1 MTEPKPTQSRVQ
13 PRNLVGVLAFLRAYP
28 APVVLSISL
37 LLVNIGVELALPQI
51 LGSAITQLRWHIE
64 WGARVDLRAGV
75 LLFVA
80 LVLVRAGNGILLGPI
95 RNRLIQRTLGD
106 IRAAIYDSLQRLA
119 FRYHD
124 HSNTGELISRS
135 TTDVLRLQDFLFAC
149 LFLSFDIA
157 VALVLTVALIFATSA
172 VLGILT
178 LLTLVPT
185 IALIAYFAT
194 RLQPQWRKVHD
205 LHGAMTTVIQE
216 NIAGVRVVKAFAK
229 ESAEVKKFRDRKELF
244 LGTLLDTVNYWA
256 ARVPFAQFIFGLGL
270 PLALWAGGRQVIRG
284 DLPIGDL
291 AKVVFYLMAIGYRVG
306 VVGQFTNI
314 IQNASASAERVLEI
328 IREPQVI
335 KNGQR
340 DLPGLG
346 LSTDPPLT
354 SPKSVTAQAASV
366 RPSSA
371 RTTVHESVAFLRKFC
386 IARHYFLSP
395 RRRSGER
402 TERGSLTERPSSP
415 RPSPPSDGGKG
426 VRMVDVAPRS
436 QGRGEG
442 PAQRFGHVQFDH
454 VSLNYSDGKASLT
467 DVSFDAE
474 PGQTIAVVGP
484 TGSGKTTLVNLIPRF
499 YDASGGRVLV
509 DGVDVRELKLG
520 QLRRSVSVIFQETFL
535 FSATVAE
542 NIAYGRPEA
551 GRREIEES
559 ARAVQAHEF
568 IMELEAGY
576 DTVVGERGVTLSG
589 GQKQRIAIARAFL
602 MNPRILILDDATAS
616 VDSRTERLIRAAM
629 SGLSA
634 GRTAFVIAHRF
645 STVQH
650 ADQILV
656 LNEGSIVEHGTHHEL
671 IGRAGFYSEIFERQI
686 RK

>member
-1 MTEPKPTQSRVQ
+1 
-13 PRNLVGVLAFLRAYP
+13 
-28 APVVLSISL
+28 L
-37 LLVNIGVELALPQI
+37 LLVNIAVELSLPQI

-64 WGARVDLRAGV
+64 WGASLDLRACV
-75 LLFVA
+75 LLFVS

-124 HSNTGELISRS
+124 QSNTGELISRS

-157 VALVLTVALIFATSA
+157 VALVLTVGLIFATSA
-172 VLGILT
+172 VLGVLT

-185 IALIAYFAT
+185 IALIAFFASK
-194 RLQPQWRKVHD
+194 LQPQWRKVHD

-229 ESAEVKKFRDRKELF
+229 ESAEVKKFRDRKEMF

-270 PLALWAGGRQVIRG
+270 PLALWIGGRQVIRG
-284 DLPIGDL
+284 DLAIGDL
-291 AKVVFYLMAIGYRVG
+291 AKVVFYLMAIGHRVG
-306 VVGQFTNI
+306 LVGQFTNI
-314 IQNASASAERVLEI
+314 LQNASASAERILEI
-328 IREPQVI
+328 IHEPQII
-335 KNGQR
+335 KGGKR
-340 DLPGLG
+340 DLPGLA
-346 LSTDPPLT
+346 LSTDPPTPDPSQEGSRRSSASSQFPSWERLGVGSGSESIRKNGTGRRMAPPLT
-354 SPKSVTAQAASV
+354 SPAE
-366 RPSSA
+366 
-371 RTTVHESVAFLRKFC
+371 VHGV
-386 IARHYFLSP
+386 
-395 RRRSGER
+395 G
-402 TERGSLTERPSSP
+402 
-415 RPSPPSDGGKG
+415 PP
-426 VRMVDVAPRS
+426 
-436 QGRGEG
+436 
-442 PAQRFGHVQFDH
+442 QRFGRVQFDL
-454 VSLNYSDGKASLT
+454 VGFNYSDGKASLA
-467 DVSFDAE
+467 DVSFEAE

-499 YDASGGRVLV
+499 YDTSSGRVFV

-542 NIAYGRPEA
+542 NIAYGRPEV
-551 GRREIEES
+551 GRREIEDS
-559 ARAVQAHEF
+559 ARAAQAHEF

-589 GQKQRIAIARAFL
+589 GQKQRVAIARAFL

-616 VDSRTERLIRAAM
+616 VDSGTERLIRTAM

-634 GRTAFVIAHRF
+634 GRTTFVIAHRF

-656 LNEGSIVEHGTHHEL
+656 LKEGRIVERGTHNEL
-671 IGRAGFYSEIFERQI
+671 IKRGGFYGEIFERQI
-686 RK
+686 RR

>member
-1 MTEPKPTQSRVQ
+1 MEPKPTQTRVQ
-13 PRNLVGVLAFLRAYP
+13 SRNLLGVLAFLRAYP
-28 APVVLSISL
+28 APVVLSVSL
-37 LLVNIGVELALPQI
+37 LLVNIAVELSLPQI

-64 WGARVDLRAGV
+64 WGAPLDLRAGV
-75 LLFVA
+75 LLFVS

-124 HSNTGELISRS
+124 QSNTGELISRS

-149 LFLSFDIA
+149 LFLIFDIA

-172 VLGILT
+172 VLGVLT

-185 IALIAYFAT
+185 IALVAFFASK
-194 RLQPQWRKVHD
+194 LQPQWRKVHD

-229 ESAEVKKFRDRKELF
+229 ESAEVKKFRDRKAMF

-270 PLALWAGGRQVIRG
+270 PLALWIGGRQVIRG

-291 AKVVFYLMAIGYRVG
+291 AKVVFYLMAIGHRVG
-306 VVGQFTNI
+306 MVGQFTNI
-314 IQNASASAERVLEI
+314 IQNASASAERILEI
-328 IREPQVI
+328 IHEPQVI
-335 KNGQR
+335 KSGKR
-340 DLPGLG
+340 DLPGLAFPRDLPTPDPSREGSRRYSASSQFPSWEG
-346 LSTDPPLT
+346 LGVGSRSQSIRKNGTGLPLAPPLT
-354 SPKSVTAQAASV
+354 SPA
-366 RPSSA
+366 
-371 RTTVHESVAFLRKFC
+371 
-386 IARHYFLSP
+386 
-395 RRRSGER
+395 
-402 TERGSLTERPSSP
+402 
-415 RPSPPSDGGKG
+415 
-426 VRMVDVAPRS
+426 
-436 QGRGEG
+436 EG
-442 PAQRFGHVQFDH
+442 PGAGPPQQFGHVQFDH
-454 VSLNYSDGKASLT
+454 VSFNYSDGKASLA
-467 DVSFDAE
+467 DASFEAE

-499 YDASGGRVLV
+499 YDTSSGRVLV

-616 VDSRTERLIRAAM
+616 VDSGTERLIRAAM

-634 GRTAFVIAHRF
+634 GRTTFVIAHRF

-656 LNEGSIVEHGTHHEL
+656 LKEGRIVERGSHIEL
-671 IGRAGFYSEIFERQI
+671 IERGGFYGEIFEWQL
-686 RK
+686 KK